1 MNQLMRLFRNPLIY
15 KRLPIVTFSAFISY
29 GLISHY
35 CKRNNINYNLISFFN
50 HIKGENIMNEE
61 IKILPPQKM
70 IILNNMPFHD
80 EILRYICV
88 SYKDKINEFN
98 YSVDKIY
105 HFNEWRYRRKEKPVD
120 LKIFRPGEC
129 EIDILYK
136 DEPIHIKFEVLR
148 NSNNDPIKLLTV
160 KDCCS
165 EEEILTKLELIGD
178 SDKLLTDF
186 A

>member
-1 MNQLMRLFRNPLIY
+1 
-15 KRLPIVTFSAFISY
+15 
-29 GLISHY
+29 
-35 CKRNNINYNLISFFN
+35 
-50 HIKGENIMNEE
+50 
-61 IKILPPQKM
+61 
-70 IILNNMPFHD
+70 MPFHD

-88 SYKDKINEFN
+88 NYKDKINEFN

-105 HFNEWRYRRKEKPVD
+105 HFNEWRYRRKEKPID

-129 EIDILYK
+129 ELDILYK
-136 DEPIHIKFEVLR
+136 DERIHIKLEILR
-148 NSNNDPIKLLTV
+148 NSNNDPIKLMTV

-186 A
+186 ADEANEWCEKEKLKIL